1 MNTLRNKV
9 SLIGRLGAQ
18 PEVKTFETG
27 STLASFNLATNENYK
42 DKDGQW
48 HERTQW
54 HTVNAWGKV
63 AERVD
68 KALKKGQEIIVEG
81 KLVHKTYESKTGE
94 KRYSTII
101 EATEFLLLTPKNDV
115 ETKVEE
121 KTK

>member
-18 PEVKTFETG
+18 PEVKTFATG
-27 STLASFNLATNENYK
+27 STLASFDLATNENYK

-48 HERTQW
+48 HDRTQW
-54 HTVNAWGKV
+54 HKVNAWGKV
-63 AERVD
+63 AERVE

-81 KLVHKTYESKTGE
+81 KLVHQTYESKSGE

-115 ETKVEE
+115 ETKEAV

>member
-81 KLVHKTYESKTGE
+81 KLVHKKYESKTGE